1 MKKIFISILL
11 VALTSTTCFAEEIY
25 SIKTLHKMEIIANSP
40 INKIDLENAK
50 NIMANVY
57 QKTAEGVKNG
67 KGPFYAEI
75 YDENGNFVVSSS
87 NSVVED
93 NCALYHAEVNTLK
106 KAFEKYKQY
115 DLSPQN
121 LTIYINA
128 EPCIMCAGALMWSG
142 VKTIYFGV
150 PSKDVERITGFDEG
164 YKPNW
169 VREFKKRGITVYG
182 SIEKATGE
190 KVLQDYVDSGK
201 EIYKPS
207 REEKLV
213 GMPNPWTECNTDF
226 KCGTKNAGFNFPLSL
241 SNYKIRAMKGM
252 FEISYPLDE
261 FRTVTV
267 RKGFDESNNGDNSG
281 DYNKYPDN
289 KIYTLENG
297 VDINIRGDK
306 NKIYIMYF
314 MAESGVYSARCE
326 QGMTKREVEGIY
338 NVIREA
344 EEPKLP

>member
-40 INKIDLENAK
+40 INKTDLENAK
-50 NIMANVY
+50 NIMTNVY

-106 KAFEKYKQY
+106 NAFEKYKQY

-306 NKIYIMYF
+306 NKIYVMYF
-314 MAESGVYSARCE
+314 MAESGVYSAKCE

-344 EEPKLP
+344 EEPKWP

>member
-40 INKIDLENAK
+40 INKTDLENAK
-50 NIMANVY
+50 NIMTNVY

-190 KVLQDYVDSGK
+190 KVLQDYVNSGK

-281 DYNKYPDN
+281 DYNKYPN
-289 KIYTLENG
+289 NEIYTLENG

-306 NKIYIMYF
+306 NKIYVMYF

-326 QGMTKREVEGIY
+326 QGMTRKEVGSIY

>member
-40 INKIDLENAK
+40 INKTDLENAK
-50 NIMANVY
+50 NIMTNVY

-93 NCALYHAEVNTLK
+93 NCALYHAEVNVLK

-306 NKIYIMYF
+306 NKIYVMYF

-344 EEPKLP
+344 EEPKWP

>member
-25 SIKTLHKMEIIANSP
+25 SIKTLHKMKIIANSP
-40 INKIDLENAK
+40 INKTDLENAK
-50 NIMANVY
+50 NIMTNVY

-306 NKIYIMYF
+306 NKIYVMYF
-314 MAESGVYSARCE
+314 MAESGVYSARCK

>member
-40 INKIDLENAK
+40 INKTDLENAK
-50 NIMANVY
+50 NIMTNVY

-75 YDENGNFVVSSS
+75 YDKNGNFVVSSS

-261 FRTVTV
+261 FKTVTV

-306 NKIYIMYF
+306 NKIYVMYF

-326 QGMTKREVEGIY
+326 QGMTKRKIEGIY

>member
-40 INKIDLENAK
+40 INKTDLENAK
-50 NIMANVY
+50 NIMTNVY

-150 PSKDVERITGFDEG
+150 PSKDVERITSFDEG

-306 NKIYIMYF
+306 NKIYVMYF

>member
-40 INKIDLENAK
+40 INKTDLENAK
-50 NIMANVY
+50 NIMTNVY

-75 YDENGNFVVSSS
+75 YDKNGNFVVSSS

-169 VREFKKRGITVYG
+169 VKEFKKRGITVYG

-306 NKIYIMYF
+306 NKIYVMYF
-314 MAESGVYSARCE
+314 MAESGVYSAKCE

>member
-40 INKIDLENAK
+40 INKTDLENAK
-50 NIMANVY
+50 SIMTNVY

-306 NKIYIMYF
+306 NKIYVMYF
-314 MAESGVYSARCE
+314 MAESGVYSAKCE

-338 NVIREA
+338 NVIKEA
-344 EEPKLP
+344 EEPKWP

>member
-40 INKIDLENAK
+40 INKTDLENAQ
-50 NIMANVY
+50 NIMTNVS

-306 NKIYIMYF
+306 NKIYVMYF

-344 EEPKLP
+344 EEPKWP

>member
-40 INKIDLENAK
+40 INKTDLENAK
-50 NIMANVY
+50 NIMTNVY

-169 VREFKKRGITVYG
+169 VKEFKKRGITVYG

-306 NKIYIMYF
+306 NKIYVMYF

-326 QGMTKREVEGIY
+326 QGMTKREVESIY

>member
-1 MKKIFISILL
+1 
-11 VALTSTTCFAEEIY
+11 
-25 SIKTLHKMEIIANSP
+25 
-40 INKIDLENAK
+40 
-50 NIMANVY
+50 
-57 QKTAEGVKNG
+57 
-67 KGPFYAEI
+67 
-75 YDENGNFVVSSS
+75 
-87 NSVVED
+87 
-93 NCALYHAEVNTLK
+93 
-106 KAFEKYKQY
+106 
-115 DLSPQN
+115 
-121 LTIYINA
+121 
-128 EPCIMCAGALMWSG
+128 MCAGALMWSG

-190 KVLQDYVDSGK
+190 KVLQDYVNSGK

-306 NKIYIMYF
+306 NKIYVMYF

>member
-40 INKIDLENAK
+40 INKTDLENAK
-50 NIMANVY
+50 NIMTNVY

-75 YDENGNFVVSSS
+75 YDKNGNFVVSSS

-306 NKIYIMYF
+306 NKIYVMYF

-338 NVIREA
+338 NVIRVA